1 MPKQQRGVC
10 PTTCLREEKAITIC
24 SFAKSTDSVPP
35 TFANVDTANLS
46 VLVRTIYARKDKK
59 KKEKKKDYIIDI
71 TFIRFIPV
79 VLAENAVHT
88 VSFSR

>member
-46 VLVRTIYARKDKK
+46 VLVITIYAIKDKK
-59 KKEKKKDYIIDI
+59 KKKKDYIIDI